1 MLLLHVKAAAR
12 LDGVP
17 VYPEAQKLAMGLQVE
32 PAAVL
37 AQGVDKRSRFE
48 SRQGRELQRGGGEGQ
63 GGRKAMWGGGSQNP
77 QGERGGHGCGGGR
90 VAWV

>member
-1 MLLLHVKAAAR
+1 MLVLLLHVKAAAR

-37 AQGVDKRSRFE
+37 AQGVDKI
-48 SRQGRELQRGGGEGQ
+48 
-63 GGRKAMWGGGSQNP
+63 
-77 QGERGGHGCGGGR
+77 
-90 VAWV
+90 